1 VDRFLSLQLSIS
13 SDLSDAELDAM
24 KFLCRD
30 KISKRK
36 LEMVRKGLELFSIL
50 MEQQVIA
57 PNKLGFLKELLE
69 HIKRGDLLS
78 LVAQFEQRE
87 LHAPDDQPD
96 EHEKPFDVILAH
108 VGREWKKLM
117 RELGLSEVKLFK
129 VETAYPFDLEEK
141 VLQALQ
147 EWQKWKG
154 KDAKVADVIKALR
167 GCNLNLV
174 ADKVEE

>member
-1 VDRFLSLQLSIS
+1 VDPFLSLQLSIS
-13 SDLSDAELDAM
+13 LGLSDKELDHM

-30 KISKRK
+30 EVKKGR
-36 LEMVRKGLELFSIL
+36 LETCQSGVELFSRL
-50 MEQQVIA
+50 MEQQLIA
-57 PNKLGFLKELLE
+57 RNKLGFLKELLQQ
-69 HIKRGDLLS
+69 ISRRDLLS
-78 LVAQFEQRE
+78 LVVQFEQRE

-96 EHEKPFDVILAH
+96 EHEKPFDVIRDN

-117 RELGLSEVKLFK
+117 RELGLPDVKLDK
-129 VETAYPFDLEEK
+129 VEAAYRFDLEEEIF
-141 VLQALQ
+141 QALR

-174 ADKVEE
+174 ADRVEE

>member
-13 SDLSDAELDAM
+13 SRLSADELGDM
-24 KFLCRD
+24 KHLCRD
-30 KISKRK
+30 KIRKRK
-36 LEMVRKGLELFSIL
+36 LEAVQKGLELFSIL

-57 PNKLGFLKELLE
+57 PNKLGFLKELLQ
-69 HIKRGDLLS
+69 HIKRVDLLS
-78 LVAQFEQRE
+78 LVAQFEQGE

-96 EHEKPFDVILAH
+96 EHEKPFDVIQAN
-108 VGREWKKLM
+108 VGRQWKKLM
-117 RELGLSEVKLFK
+117 RELELPEVKLDK
-129 VETAYPFDLEEK
+129 VEAAYPFDLEEK
-141 VLQALQ
+141 VFQALR